1 MVRYYKKQ
9 FTKMPTVALRV
20 PNELL
25 MAVDKRAVNGLT
37 RTLIIREAIKYYVEN
52 APWIAQNVMALQK
65 L

>member
-1 MVRYYKKQ
+1 
-9 FTKMPTVALRV
+9 MPTVALRV

-52 APWIAQNVMALQK
+52 AP
-65 L
+65 

>member
-25 MAVDKRAVNGLT
+25 TAVDKRAVNGLT

-52 APWIAQNVMALQK
+52 AP
-65 L
+65 